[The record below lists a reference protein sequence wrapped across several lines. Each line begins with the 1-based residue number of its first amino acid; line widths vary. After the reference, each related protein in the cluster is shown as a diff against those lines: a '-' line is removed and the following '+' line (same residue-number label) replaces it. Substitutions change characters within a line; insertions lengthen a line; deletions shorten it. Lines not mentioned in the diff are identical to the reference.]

1 MKICNEIQP
10 YQRLRFSIQDVVE
23 HLYSDRLNHGT
34 EVAFDRL
41 CDRFQDFGLT
51 SSKVLREALCGQIT
65 QLDQLAGSDVEAA
78 FAHDPAAQSREEIEL
93 GYPGF
98 WALQIHRVAHIIRQA
113 QDQLCARLLSEYAHS
128 KTAIDIHPGAT
139 IGESF
144 FIDHGSGV
152 VIGET
157 TQIAGGVTL
166 YQGVTLGAL
175 LVERSLASQ
184 KRHPSIESN
193 VVVYSNASILG
204 GQTVVGHHSVIGGNV
219 FLTYSV
225 APYSKVQTKAEV
237 LLRQKKRGDHYAS
250 DFSI

>member
-1 MKICNEIQP
+1 MKICRETQP
-10 YQRLRFSIQDVVE
+10 YQQLRFAIQDVVE
-23 HLYSDRLNHGT
+23 RLYSNRLNYGT

-41 CDRFQDFGLT
+41 CDQFQDFGLNNSQT
-51 SSKVLREALCGQIT
+51 LREVLCQQIT
-65 QLDQLAGSDVEAA
+65 QLDQLTLSDVEAA
-78 FAHDPAAQSREEIEL
+78 FVHDPAAQSREEIEL

-98 WALQIHRVAHIIRQA
+98 WALQIHRVSHIIWRA
-113 QDQLCARLLSEYAHS
+113 GDRLCARLLSEYAHS
-128 KTAIDIHPGAT
+128 KTAIDIHPGAS

-157 TQIAGGVTL
+157 TQIASNVTI

-184 KRHPSIESN
+184 KRHPSLESD

-204 GQTVVGHHSVIGGNV
+204 GQTVVGHNSIVGGSV
-219 FLTYSV
+219 FLTHSV
-225 APYSKVQTKAEV
+225 SPYSKVLAKAEV
-237 LLRQKKRGDHYAS
+237 ILRQKKNDHSSS
-250 DFSI
+250 DFYI

>member
-1 MKICNEIQP
+1 MKICREIQP
-10 YQRLRFSIQDVVE
+10 YQQLRFSIQEVVE
-23 HLYSDRLNHGT
+23 RLYSNRLNYGT
-34 EVAFDRL
+34 ETAFDRL
-41 CDRFQDFGLT
+41 CDQFQDFGLQ
-51 SSKVLREALCGQIT
+51 SCPVLRQALRQQIRD
-65 QLDQLAGSDVEAA
+65 LDQLALSDVEAA

-98 WALQIHRVAHIIRQA
+98 WALQIHRVAHVIWQA
-113 QDQLCARLLSEYAHS
+113 GDRLCARLLNEYAHS
-128 KTAIDIHPGAT
+128 KTAIDIHPGAS

-157 TQIAGGVTL
+157 TKIAGNVTL

-204 GQTVVGHHSVIGGNV
+204 GQTMVGHDSIVGGNV
-219 FLTYSV
+219 FLTHSV
-225 APYSKVQTKAEV
+225 APYSKILAKSEV
-237 LLRQKKRGDHYAS
+237 VLRQKREGNNCFPE
-250 DFSI
+250 FSI